1 MSRQIL
7 VPCIFEV
14 TFLQMFFC
22 TSFTKQFQ
30 YISVE
35 QLLDCYAGKP
45 LFTIIVSVAHSVLK
59 EDDALYTLCWPSFL
73 HCMVVL

>member
-14 TFLQMFFC
+14 TFLQMLFC

-45 LFTIIVSVAHSVLK
+45 LFTIIVSVAHSALK
-59 EDDALYTLCWPSFL
+59 EDDVLYTFRGPPFL
-73 HCMVVL
+73 RCMVVL